1 MSNTHRKIRVFVA
14 SPGDVTRER
23 EHLEKVVA
31 SLNRGIADRRG
42 VFLEL
47 KDWRQVAP
55 NMGRPQGVIFD
66 QIPVESWDVMVGV
79 LWSRFGTP
87 SGAVNP
93 ANGMAYESGTEEE
106 FAEAYRSWQAS
117 KKPHILFYRCLR
129 PIDPTK
135 LDPVQFG
142 KVKNFFEQFDAVG
155 GEHPGLY
162 QNYVEPEDFKDLVR
176 EHLEDAD
183 RLDAKRK
190 PSASVAESSLVPT
203 ARNRIRVRDSAI
215 PSSPANPS
223 FMPKISLDAK
233 RKSAM
238 SWRAFQPGNPSR
250 SSASGASARPR
261 CCIICCNWPL
271 KSSAPNAAPPS
282 SICCNPSARTQAGLL
297 REIQR
302 QLGVSGPAD
311 NLTGFAE
318 NLAKLNQEGVHPVVA
333 LDEID
338 LFVRL
343 PGEFSQDFCE
353 ALRAIASAE
362 HLSLLAA
369 SRVPLKTL
377 HEQGALVSPLY
388 NIMGTQ
394 KLGVFVPTEAR
405 AFVEHPRPGVRFA
418 AEQVETILDKAG
430 GHPLRL
436 QILCWHVAQ
445 ANADGRDDWDA
456 VWEEADYEIDGM
468 L

>member
-31 SLNRGIADRRG
+31 SLNTGFADRRG
-42 VFLEL
+42 VILEL

-79 LWSRFGTP
+79 LWSRFGRPT
-87 SGAVNP
+87 GAINP
-93 ANGMAYESGTEEE
+93 ANGLAHESGTEEE
-106 FAEAYRSWQAS
+106 FAEAYRCWQAS

-129 PIDPTK
+129 PIDPSK
-135 LDPVQFG
+135 LDTIQIG
-142 KVKNFFEQFDAVG
+142 KVNNFFNHFDAVG

-162 QNYVEPEDFKDLVR
+162 QAYLEPEDFKDLVR
-176 EHLEDAD
+176 DHLEM
-183 RLDAKRK
+183 L
-190 PSASVAESSLVPT
+190 
-203 ARNRIRVRDSAI
+203 IDS
-215 PSSPANPS
+215 PPNANPAPTLPIAAS
-223 FMPKISLDAK
+223 SVVSKPDSKFRNPFITGHPILRAEDFFGREQPIRYVMARLTTRQSVSIVGERRIGKTSLLHRLLQLAK
-233 RKSAM
+233 EKFGPECRT
-238 SWRAFQPGNPSR
+238 AFVDLLQP
-250 SSASGASARPR
+250 
-261 CCIICCNWPL
+261 I
-271 KSSAPNAAPPS
+271 
-282 SICCNPSARTQAGLL
+282 ARTQTGLL

-302 QLGVSGPAD
+302 QLGVSDPED

-318 NLAKLNQEGVHPVVA
+318 NLAQLHQAGFRSLVA

-343 PGEFSQDFCE
+343 PGEFNQDFCE

-362 HLSLLAA
+362 QLSLLAA
-369 SRVPLKTL
+369 SRIPLKTL

-394 KLGVFVPTEAR
+394 KLGVFAANEAR
-405 AFVEHPRPGVRFA
+405 AFVEQPRPGVCFT
-418 AEQVETILDKAG
+418 AEQVENILDKADD
-430 GHPLRL
+430 HPLRL
-436 QILCWHVAQ
+436 QILCWHLAQ

>member
-23 EHLEKVVA
+23 EHLEIVVA
-31 SLNRGIADRRG
+31 SLNKGIADRRG
-42 VFLEL
+42 VYLEL
-47 KDWRQVAP
+47 KDWRQVSP
-55 NMGRPQGVIFD
+55 NMGRPQGIIFD

-87 SGAVNP
+87 SGAVNRT
-93 ANGMAYESGTEEE
+93 NGKAYESGTEEE
-106 FAEAYRSWQAS
+106 FTEAYHSWQAS
-117 KKPHILFYRCLR
+117 KKPRILFYRCLR
-129 PIDPTK
+129 SIDPIT

-162 QNYVEPEDFKDLVR
+162 QNYVESEDFKDLVR
-176 EHLEDAD
+176 DHLED
-183 RLDAKRK
+183 L
-190 PSASVAESSLVPT
+190 
-203 ARNRIRVRDSAI
+203 IDST
-215 PSSPANPS
+215 PNLNP
-223 FMPKISLDAK
+223 
-233 RKSAM
+233 
-238 SWRAFQPGNPSR
+238 
-250 SSASGASARPR
+250 
-261 CCIICCNWPL
+261 
-271 KSSAPNAAPPS
+271 APPLPKGTLS
-282 SICCNPSARTQAGLL
+282 NNSKPYLGPEFRNPFITGKPILYAEDFFGREKEIRYALTRLSTLQSVSIVGERRIGKTSLLHRLLQLAVDKFGPECRTAFVDLLQPSARTQAGLL

-302 QLGVSGPAD
+302 QLGVSGPED
-311 NLTGFAE
+311 NLAGFAE
-318 NLAKLNQEGVHPVVA
+318 NLVKLNQEGAHPVVA

-338 LFVRL
+338 LFVRQ

-362 HLSLLAA
+362 QLSLLAA

-394 KLGVFVPTEAR
+394 KLGVFSPTEAR
-405 AFVEHPRPGVRFA
+405 AFVEHPRPGIRFA
-418 AEQVETILDKAG
+418 AEQVEVILDKAG
-430 GHPLRL
+430 GHPLHL
-436 QILCWHVAQ
+436 QILCWHVAL
-445 ANADGRDDWDA
+445 ANADGRDDWYG